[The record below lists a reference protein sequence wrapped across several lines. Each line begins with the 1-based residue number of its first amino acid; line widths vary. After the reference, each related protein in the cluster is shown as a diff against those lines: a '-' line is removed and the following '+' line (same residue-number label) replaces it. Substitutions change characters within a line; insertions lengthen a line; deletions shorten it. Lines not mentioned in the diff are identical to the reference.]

1 MIVTRE
7 LILMLL
13 SVIVL
18 QLGLAVYCAV
28 KILTE
33 GVQNLNRWVWLLI
46 CLFINLIGPI
56 TFLLVGRKR
65 DL

>member
-13 SVIVL
+13 PVIVL

-28 KILTE
+28 KSLRRSAKSQPL
-33 GVQNLNRWVWLLI
+33 GVALNLSLHQPDRPHYIPL
-46 CLFINLIGPI
+46 
-56 TFLLVGRKR
+56 
-65 DL
+65 

>member
-13 SVIVL
+13 PVIVL

-46 CLFINLIGPI
+46 CLFINLSAP
-56 TFLLVGRKR
+56 LHSCL
-65 DL
+65 

>member
-13 SVIVL
+13 PVIVL

>member
-13 SVIVL
+13 PVIVL

-28 KILTE
+28 KSLPKECKISTA
-33 GVQNLNRWVWLLI
+33 G
-46 CLFINLIGPI
+46 CGS
-56 TFLLVGRKR
+56 
-65 DL
+65 

>member
-13 SVIVL
+13 PVIVL

-28 KILTE
+28 KIFTE
-33 GVQNLNRWVWLLI
+33 GVQNLNRRVWLLI
-46 CLFINLIGPI
+46 CLINLIGPI